1 MTSSDAARSEA
12 AEPSS
17 GGTVDGTQPEAEP
30 GMRAPGQPTRRVMFA
45 LLLPLFAALL
55 SISSVI
61 VAAPVIVAGIGASES
76 DLQWILT
83 GYALAF
89 GMGLVPA
96 GRAGDLWGR
105 RGMFLAGTGFF
116 GLTSAAAALAPSPEL
131 LIVARV
137 LMGLASS
144 MLLPRIIGVIQQLF
158 TGAARGQAYGLMAT
172 VIGLGVALGPL
183 VGGLLVEL
191 APEEYSWRLV
201 FGINV
206 PIGLLGVVL
215 GVLWLPRRRAPR
227 ARASGNLRQL
237 DPIGVLLLT
246 AAIVLIMLPFIQLR
260 GGWGVVAAAAGVLLA
275 AGWVLWERRL
285 GRRRPEDPMV
295 DLRLFTLPSYTWNSA
310 ILVLYFLGMPAMWA
324 VIPIYLQDGLGH
336 SALTAGIV
344 SLPSGLMVLLLAS
357 GVGKRV
363 PRWGTRMLVLGSCTA
378 VLAVLMLAGAVHL
391 MGSDYGSLWWIAVAI
406 GVSGFSQALLIPSAQ
421 TLSMQDVPEQMAG
434 ASGGVQQTVQRIFT
448 AMGMAVATGVYFLV
462 AQDHGHQQAMVI
474 SALLIAAAMSTS
486 VLAAVGAARAAKRT
500 R

>member
-1 MTSSDAARSEA
+1 MSDQQRSEEA
-12 AEPSS
+12 A
-17 GGTVDGTQPEAEP
+17 QP
-30 GMRAPGQPTRRVMFA
+30 PTRRVIFA
-45 LLLPLFAALL
+45 LLLPLFASLL

-61 VAAPVIVAGIGASES
+61 VAAPVIVEGIGATDS
-76 DLQWILT
+76 DLQWILA

-116 GLTSAAAALAPSPEL
+116 GLTSAAAALAPNPEL

-144 MLLPRIIGVIQQLF
+144 MLLPQIIGVIQQLF
-158 TGAARGQAYGLMAT
+158 TGSVRGQAYGLMAT

-183 VGGLLVEL
+183 VGGVLVEL
-191 APEEYSWRLV
+191 TPQEYSWRLV

-206 PIGLLGVVL
+206 PIGLIGVLLGA
-215 GVLWLPRRRAPR
+215 LWLPRRRAPR
-227 ARASGNLRQL
+227 ARASHNLKQL
-237 DPIGVLLLT
+237 DPVGVLLLT
-246 AAIVLIMLPFIQLR
+246 TAIVLIMLPFIQVR
-260 GGWGVVAAAAGVLLA
+260 SAWGILVATAGAVLLA
-275 AGWVLWERRL
+275 GWVAWERWL
-285 GRRRPEDPMV
+285 GLHRPQDPMV

-357 GVGKRV
+357 AVGKRV
-363 PRWGTRMLVLGSCTA
+363 PRWGTRMLVVGSSTA
-378 VLAVLMLAGAVHL
+378 VFAVLMLAAAVHL
-391 MGSDYGSLWWIAVAI
+391 MGSAYGSLWWIALAI

-421 TLSMQDVPEQMAG
+421 TLSMQDVPERMAG

-448 AMGMAVATGVYFLV
+448 AMGMAVATGIYFMV
-462 AQDHGHQQAMVI
+462 AEGQGHQQAMVV
-474 SALLIAAAMSTS
+474 SALLIAAAMSTA
-486 VLAAVGAARAAKRT
+486 VIAAIGAARAARW
-500 R
+500 RS